1 MKSKIAAALFALFA
15 VNAAQA
21 DVINNGN
28 FELGSTGWTISGD
41 AALVGQYGG
50 GFNWGG
56 GTVAQDGKYAI
67 SFNGGDSAPNGQV
80 AQTFATTAGKSYTL
94 SFDYGTTSPSPQS
107 LNWGIFG
114 VSQSVAVASGLVTDS
129 NPAGLLNTYT
139 FDFVANSA
147 SSTLRF
153 TDYSGNYTYSNDALL
168 DNISVNAKA
177 AAIPE
182 PGSLALL
189 GLGIFGLGV
198 ARRRKAA

>member
-28 FELGSTGWTISGD
+28 FELGSTGWTISGNAD
-41 AALVGQYGG
+41 LVGQYGG

-56 GTVAQDGKYAI
+56 GSVAQDGKFAI
-67 SFNGGDSAPNGQV
+67 SFNNGDRAPNGQV

-94 SFDYGTTSPSPQS
+94 SFDYGTTSPSLQS
-107 LNWGIFG
+107 LNWAIFG
-114 VSQSVAVASGLVTDS
+114 VSQSVAVASGLVSDT
-129 NPAGLLNTYT
+129 NPAALLNTYT
-139 FDFVANSA
+139 FDFVASSA

-153 TDYSGNYTYSNDALL
+153 TDYSGNNTYSNDALL